1 MFTFRTPSLDDVD
14 WITEACQDPEI
25 LRWTLVPRPY
35 TTDHARGFVADHAGE
50 IIAWAIFEDGDSR
63 GVGMLGVHHIV
74 DGVASIGYWI
84 APWARRRGAA
94 TAAIAF
100 VCRELATWD
109 DLHSVSATIA
119 ATNIAS
125 RRTAERAGLSAI
137 NSPSA
142 DHCPDGDKAV
152 EGVKYLLNL
161 DRSH

>member
-1 MFTFRTPSLDDVD
+1 MFSFREPTLDDVE

-25 LRWTLVPRPY
+25 MRWTVVPRPY
-35 TTDHARGFVADHAGE
+35 TADHARSFVADRAGE
-50 IIAWAIFEDGDSR
+50 VIAWAIFEDSASR

-74 DGVASIGYWI
+74 NGVASIGYWV

-94 TAAIAF
+94 SAAIAF
-100 VCRELATWD
+100 ACRELATWD
-109 DLHSVSATIA
+109 EVHSVSATIA
-119 ATNIAS
+119 TTNIAS

-142 DHCPDGDKAV
+142 GDCPDGDKVV
-152 EGVKYLLNL
+152 EGVTYLLNL